1 MGQETSRRGI
11 GRPRSIDRDKII
23 AAANHIGIEHLT
35 MRAIAEHLGVTT
47 QALYNHIGGRRE
59 LLTLMANDYGELIEL
74 EPDDFASWQDWL
86 RSFARSLTAHLAE
99 RPGLAG
105 AVVTR
110 GPTSPAALRFIDA
123 TISKMAADGF
133 AEQTALRAYRA
144 VLEIVVGW
152 VQRNEA
158 RSGEGANDQAHRT
171 MFYEAVSRS
180 DLDHLP
186 HLAHIA
192 AGWNRRDEELFDY
205 MLDAL
210 IAGIDALRDVDPPG
224 EPTSGTAGTAE
235 PRG

>member
-59 LLTLMANDYGELIEL
+59 LLTLMANDYGDLIEL
-74 EPDDFASWQDWL
+74 DPDDFPSWPDWL
-86 RSFARSLTAHLAE
+86 RSFAHSLTAHLAE

-105 AVVTR
+105 SVVTR
-110 GPTSPAALRFIDA
+110 GPTSPAALRFVDA
-123 TISKMAADGF
+123 TITKMAADGF
-133 AEQTALRAYRA
+133 DEQAALRAYRA
-144 VLEIVVGW
+144 VLELVVGW

-180 DLDHLP
+180 DLDQLP

-192 AGWNRRDEELFDY
+192 AGWSRGDDELFRY
-205 MLDAL
+205 LVEAL
-210 IAGIDALRDVDPPG
+210 VAGIAAVGNAEPGPPG
-224 EPTSGTAGTAE
+224 DAAAGEPG
-235 PRG
+235 R